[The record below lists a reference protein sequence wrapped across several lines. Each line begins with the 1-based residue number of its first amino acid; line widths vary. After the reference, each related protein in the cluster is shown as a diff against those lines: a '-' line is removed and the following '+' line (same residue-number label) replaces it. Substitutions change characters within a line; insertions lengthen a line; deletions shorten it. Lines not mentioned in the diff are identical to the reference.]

1 LLGIPRKRT
10 RSGTRSVAAVVAA
23 VLSAGVLTACSSGS
37 SSGATTLNWYV
48 NPDSSGVWD
57 KIAST
62 CTAQSGG
69 KYKIAL
75 NLLPTTADGQREQ
88 LVRRLAAG
96 DTSIDIMNVDPPY
109 TPELANAGW
118 LQPFS
123 GDQKAQILQ
132 GVLASPI
139 ESATWKGQLVAAPFQ
154 ANTQLLWYHK
164 SVAQKA
170 GVNPASPDFT
180 WDQMLQ
186 AALKTGTTIAEQ
198 GNLYEGYMVWVNALV
213 LSAGGAIITN
223 NDKGKDATVAIDS
236 PAGRS
241 AAEMINKV
249 ASSKAADPALSTAIE
264 ESSRATFDGPTGG
277 FMLNW
282 PYVYAAI
289 QGNVKDGSV
298 PKSVLDDL
306 AWARYPRMSA
316 DMPSKPPIGGNNL
329 AVSKFSQHQDLGAE
343 AIKCIISPQVEAQSM
358 LVSGNPVA
366 NGTVY
371 DSPDIRK
378 QFPMAALIRESI
390 NTAGP
395 RPVTPYYGD
404 VSAAV
409 QRTWH
414 PQTAVSATT
423 PKESA
428 NLISDVLHD
437 RRLL

>member
-1 LLGIPRKRT
+1 MLGNLYKRP
-10 RSGTRSVAAVVAA
+10 AALIATL
-23 VLSAGVLTACSSGS
+23 VLASAGLTACGGGS
-37 SSGATTLNWYV
+37 SSSATTLNWYV
-48 NPDSSGVWD
+48 NPDSSGAWD
-57 KIAST
+57 KIAAA

-69 KYKIAL
+69 RYKLAL

-96 DTSIDIMNVDPPY
+96 DPSIDIANVDPPY

-118 LQPFS
+118 LYEFNDS
-123 GDQKAQILQ
+123 QKAELLN
-132 GVLASPI
+132 GVLNSPI
-139 ESATWKGQLVAAPFQ
+139 ESATWKGKLVAAPFQ
-154 ANTQLLWYHK
+154 ANTQLLWYRK

-170 GVNPASPDFT
+170 GVDPTKPDFT
-180 WDQMLQ
+180 WDQMLD
-186 AALKTGTTIAEQ
+186 AALKTGTTIGEQ

-236 PAGRS
+236 PAGRA
-241 AAEMINKV
+241 AAEMIKKV
-249 ASSKAADPALSTAIE
+249 ATSKAADPALSTATE
-264 ESSRATFDGPTGG
+264 EPSRVTFDSPTGG

-282 PYVYAAI
+282 PYVYSAI

-298 PKSVLDDL
+298 PKSVFDDV

-316 DMPSKPPIGGNNL
+316 DTPSKPPIGGNNL
-329 AVSKFSQHQDLGAE
+329 AISKFSNHKDLGLE
-343 AIKCIISPQVEAQSM
+343 AIKCIISPAIEVQGM
-358 LVSGNPVA
+358 LVSGSPVA

-371 DSPDIRK
+371 DNADIRK
-378 QFPMAALIRESI
+378 QFPMADLIRESI
-390 NTAGP
+390 NSAGP

-404 VSAAV
+404 VSAAI

-414 PQTAVSATT
+414 PQTALSDST
-423 PKESA
+423 PKNSA
-428 NLISDVLHD
+428 ELISNVLHD